1 MDTPGPPTPG
11 EGELTPRLVIEHAA
25 GMLRAGFL
33 RVSLVALVVFLP
45 PAILSELVEEVPDD
59 LDASSDP
66 VAFALVA
73 AAIFMIVVLKLLGPV
88 AYAGYLDESVG
99 AEYFHGRRRPFMDD
113 LRSLPLMRLLIAD
126 VALGV
131 AVTLGLGL
139 LVVPGIVI
147 ATLFGL
153 VGPVIVQE
161 RRGLVDAFRRTARM
175 SRPAWRLILLLVV
188 LPLGLEDLVSEVVL
202 ERAHEL
208 HPLVEA
214 FAEWALAVTVGA
226 AVGLVEVAIA
236 TELMARIPAVD
247 SGEPRSSL
255 L

>member
-1 MDTPGPPTPG
+1 
-11 EGELTPRLVIEHAA
+11 
-25 GMLRAGFL
+25 
-33 RVSLVALVVFLP
+33 
-45 PAILSELVEEVPDD
+45 
-59 LDASSDP
+59 
-66 VAFALVA
+66 
-73 AAIFMIVVLKLLGPV
+73 
-88 AYAGYLDESVG
+88 
-99 AEYFHGRRRPFMDD
+99 MDD

-126 VALGV
+126 VGLGV

-139 LVVPGIVI
+139 LIVPGIVI

-175 SRPAWRLILLLVV
+175 SRPAWRLILMLVV
-188 LPLGLEDLVSEVVL
+188 LPLGLEELVSEVVL

-226 AVGLVEVAIA
+226 AVGLIEVAIA